1 LPYKFTAKEQD
12 EETGLY
18 YYGARYL
25 DPKYS
30 MWISTDPALGEYI
43 PQAPINDEA
52 KKANG
57 NLPGQGGLFNQVNFH
72 LYHYAGNNPVRY
84 IDPDGRA
91 GELAQNLNLLDVVK
105 SSITSAGYNLAQ
117 YKNWAANASQA
128 DGQLPVGDLVGLGVV
143 VGVGL
148 YTGYNIANAYSE
160 ARNIVKS
167 QVKSLSKEKNESKG
181 VGSYTITFA
190 SGKSY
195 HGKGSFER
203 AKQSAIREGT
213 INLDLPMAIDWTL
226 SKDNREA
233 FKDEY
238 SRLSNDGSYRNPDN
252 YNRIQSPGRK
262 KYIEDYGR
270 PHPADPDQ
278 SM

>member
-1 LPYKFTAKEQD
+1 MILKENIEQH
-12 EETGLY
+12 
-18 YYGARYL
+18 L
-25 DPKYS
+25 D
-30 MWISTDPALGEYI
+30 TRL
-43 PQAPINDEA
+43 
-52 KKANG
+52 
-57 NLPGQGGLFNQVNFH
+57 NQ
-72 LYHYAGNNPVRY
+72 Y
-84 IDPDGRA
+84 
-91 GELAQNLNLLDVVK
+91 
-105 SSITSAGYNLAQ
+105 
-117 YKNWAANASQA
+117 NAS
-128 DGQLPVGDLVGLGVV
+128 
-143 VGVGL
+143 
-148 YTGYNIANAYSE
+148 
-160 ARNIVKS
+160 
-167 QVKSLSKEKNESKG
+167 
-181 VGSYTITFA
+181 
-190 SGKSY
+190 
-195 HGKGSFER
+195 GKGSFER